1 MFVWNSC
8 MVVRS
13 SSSTCLPLCSSA
25 SAIECHGKRDLCHL
39 QAADRPNE
47 IKERSDTTIGD
58 KIVDSAVADNMG
70 CFFSGSL
77 EASIVLKV
85 AVDDMHIGAGPYVG
99 FDLGLCSRLVAHDPY
114 DEVVEILREL
124 LQELELYTSVSM
136 MGGIRSVCT
145 YTKAF
150 GNA

>member
-1 MFVWNSC
+1 V
-8 MVVRS
+8 
-13 SSSTCLPLCSSA
+13 
-25 SAIECHGKRDLCHL
+25 KRGLYHL
-39 QAADRPNE
+39 QAADRPNNV
-47 IKERSDTTIGD
+47 KERSNTTIGD
-58 KIVDSAVADNMG
+58 KIVDSALADNMG

-85 AVDDMHIGAGPYVG
+85 AMDDMHIGTCPYVG
-99 FDLGLCSRLVAHDPY
+99 FDLGLCSSLVAHDPY

-124 LQELELYTSVSM
+124 LQELELCTSASM
-136 MGGIRSVCT
+136 MGGICSVCT